1 MMLSWR
7 ELRDRLGSSSLA
19 STFRG
24 SGVITYTLLIWP
36 WHRRLQHQHH
46 GGLGLFFFVGRAWV
60 PGLNNHAE
68 AVPQALLELTSR
80 AGIFQGGSLKL
91 KVVLL

>member
-1 MMLSWR
+1 M
-7 ELRDRLGSSSLA
+7 A
-19 STFRG
+19 
-24 SGVITYTLLIWP
+24 
-36 WHRRLQHQHH
+36 
-46 GGLGLFFFVGRAWV
+46 GLVDVFLFVGRAWI